1 MDLFY
6 KENNVGSSPIAA
18 TILLQVFPEGNKFKS
33 FTEYQIC
40 CGVSEVWLSG
50 WPHKPMPSCLMG
62 SNPISATTF
71 SGALSECLCNR
82 LQPYLAWLKSK
93 MPLQYSILLDEL

>member
-33 FTEYQIC
+33 FTEYQIY

-50 WPHKPMPSCLMG
+50 WPHKPMPCASWVQIPPPLPSYG
-62 SNPISATTF
+62 S
-71 SGALSECLCNR
+71 
-82 LQPYLAWLKSK
+82 
-93 MPLQYSILLDEL
+93 